1 MTQKYAIEW
10 LNDIL
15 FIHLSFDGLR
25 ASVHLWWVSRVA
37 LVVKKPPASTR
48 NIKDK
53 GSIPGSGRSPGEGH
67 GNPLQ
72 YSCLENPKDRGAWW
86 ATVNGVPKSWRD
98 WRDLACTH
106 ARHLLGVVNT
116 AVKNNCVEVMFEYLF
131 LFLWCISVSVIARL
145 YSNSGL
151 PWWLRQ

>member
-15 FIHLSFDGLR
+15 FIHLSFDELLGC
-25 ASVHLWWVSRVA
+25 VHLWWVSRVA

-53 GSIPGSGRSPGEGH
+53 GSIPGSGRSLEKGMATHSSILAWRIPKTEGPGG
-67 GNPLQ
+67 LQ
-72 YSCLENPKDRGAWW
+72 SVGSQRAGR
-86 ATVNGVPKSWRD
+86 V
-98 WRDLACTH
+98 ACTH

-131 LFLWCISVSVIARL
+131 LFLWCISISVIARL